1 MKASRDSVIRAL
13 AQVVGV
19 ERANEVVAGAMAKAG
34 ARAWDEPTAGKV
46 LDELAAM
53 GGPVAIAARRLRMAG
68 GRLTSS
74 QLERGAERDVTR
86 ALVELLTPSL
96 GAEKASAVVSDEKA
110 RRGLTT
116 LSTEAA
122 LAVLEAL
129 AQQGGPIGT
138 VARFA
143 KARAHLALAVAAER

>member
-1 MKASRDSVIRAL
+1 MKASRDEVIRAL

-53 GGPVAIAARRLRMAG
+53 GGPVAIAARRLRMSAG
-68 GRLTSS
+68 RSS
-74 QLERGAERDVTR
+74 AQPEGGAADVTR